1 MSGTSHTIKK
11 GIDLRELQAKFIQNR
26 TSHTEKNIAELCRV
40 LTGYTLNHARLRD
53 SSDHVSQVLAYMS
66 EAETVSKSLAQGLRK
81 LSLVM
86 SQLGDSQLRDSSD
99 HVSQVLAYMSE
110 AETEVNLHFVMC
122 KIGRKSIVKNGTKWL
137 PQQGAAFSKE
147 STRRKECEKLRQ
159 RNPRSPQMNTQAE
172 TDYAKAQAEVT
183 RKLKI
188 IEEKMQVFEEQKIK
202 DIKLTLHTLIL
213 AQIRHH
219 AKALEL
225 FTQGYKY
232 IEDIS
237 EQDDLQS
244 FMDILSEPQSIHRLE
259 TVKKITASN
268 SSLNTIAGLFR
279 GPFPEQQVAESEVT
293 PVHEIQDKNNDHDDE
308 EEDST
313 ARTNSSKSQS
323 TSLVQKIKSLAT

>member
-86 SQLGDSQLRDSSD
+86 SQLGDSQDTEVKLLEEN
-99 HVSQVLAYMSE
+99 VLAKLAQYE
-110 AETEVNLHFVMC
+110 D
-122 KIGRKSIVKNGTKWL
+122 
-137 PQQGAAFSKE
+137 
-147 STRRKECEKLRQ
+147 KLRSQ
-159 RNPRSPQMNTQAE
+159 PDGKSARNFDNETQEALQMNTQAE

-259 TVKKITASN
+259 TVKKIIASN

>member
-86 SQLGDSQLRDSSD
+86 SQLGDSQDTEVKLLEEN
-99 HVSQVLAYMSE
+99 VLAKLAQYEDKCKYARTE
-110 AETEVNLHFVMC
+110 ASN
-122 KIGRKSIVKNGTKWL
+122 IS
-137 PQQGAAFSKE
+137 AAFSKE

-259 TVKKITASN
+259 TVKKIIASN